1 MDLGGSR
8 LGNFSLSTRRLV
20 VGVALIPCVLF
31 VASHYLNWGLAG
43 RFGKEAIAGSFV
55 VLFLV
60 MRYLGPTVD
69 DLRRLRNAERHDDHL

>member
-1 MDLGGSR
+1 MDLSGSR

-31 VASHYLNWGLAG
+31 VANHYLNWGWAG
-43 RFGKEAIAGSFV
+43 CFGKQAIAGSV
-55 VLFLV
+55 VVLV

-69 DLRRLRNAERHDDHL
+69 DLRRFHNAERRDDHL